1 MERAETSEGAARL
14 QWRNSIKEKGRE
26 EGQVDEDGEERR
38 IRGQIVQEAVA
49 GIKVK
54 ASVHDGEKN
63 DVKRPVEQSF
73 MRSWDCSQIENE
85 EEEESWQERDQM
97 ATQWDE
103 GQKFEEI
110 LEQRRMKG
118 RSLQLEVMQKVPE
131 IVVHERML

>member
-1 MERAETSEGAARL
+1 M
-14 QWRNSIKEKGRE
+14 
-26 EGQVDEDGEERR
+26 
-38 IRGQIVQEAVA
+38 
-49 GIKVK
+49 K

-103 GQKFEEI
+103 GQKIEEI

-131 IVVHERML
+131 IVVDERML